1 MPIDFFGTFFRRIS
15 HLILDS
21 EKYRNSSMENRS
33 EKIREIFSQALE
45 KADPKERFE
54 FLDEACGE
62 DQNLRDKVKALI
74 ALRSQVGDFLESPP
88 FLDQL
93 PLDNFPEE
101 PLGTLINRYKLLEK
115 IGEGGMAVV
124 YMAEQQEPI
133 RRKVALKII
142 KLGMDTKSVIARFEA
157 ERQALAM
164 MDHPNIAKVLDAGAT
179 ETGRPYFVMELVTG
193 ISITAYCDNNKL
205 DTRRRLKLLVQI
217 CHAVQHA
224 HQKGIIHRDIKPS
237 NILVTMHDDK
247 PVPKVIDF
255 GIAKATNQ
263 RLTEKTVFTRYA
275 HFIGTPAYMSP
286 EQAQM
291 SGLDVDTRT
300 DIYSLGVLLYELLT
314 GATPFD
320 AEVLRK
326 AGYTDIQRIICET
339 DPLKPSEKLSKSG
352 QTLADVARHRQ
363 ANPETLH
370 KLIKGDL
377 DWIVMKCLEKDRTRR
392 YETVHALAED
402 IEHYLKNEPIVA
414 RSPSLVY
421 RAQKFWRRHRTH
433 IATAAIITVLLSALV
448 ITLAMYRRASNL
460 RWAKGEALP
469 KVVEFV
475 KEGDYFSAFSLAQK
489 TRKYIPEDPTLME
502 LWSRISKDYSIATT
516 PAGADIFCREY
527 TAIDKPWQYLGRSPL
542 ENITLP
548 QGTYRWKI
556 EKDGCAMQECVTDRS
571 IDVRLREEDLPNDMV
586 WMDAWKHMT
595 DSPSLDQTIAVE
607 VPAYLI
613 DKYEVTNEQFK
624 QFVDQGGYEN
634 RDYWTE
640 SQFLKEG
647 RKISW
652 EQAVSEFVDK
662 TGNPGPATWEKGTY
676 PEGQGKHPVSGVSWF
691 EADAYAK
698 FIGKSLPT
706 VYHWERVACLDESLI
721 IIPYSNFAAGGTA
734 PVGSHSGMGHTG
746 LYDVAGNVK
755 EWCWNAT
762 DDSGSRRY
770 ILGGGWGEQTYMFGV
785 RDFRSPWDRA
795 AVNGFRCVQY
805 SGGEESVADVL
816 LDPLQRPSET
826 RDYSTAKPCSD
837 EEFRIIKQQFEYD
850 RTPLNT
856 VVESIDDS
864 SPFWRKEKITFDAAY
879 GGERVIAYLFVPKA
893 VEPPYQ
899 TVVYWPG
906 TGPLNTRTF
915 EGLPE
920 RDFTELIITSGRAL
934 LFPVYKGS
942 FERGTGEVPN
952 SRTEPRAFRD
962 WIIQLSKDLRR
973 SIDYLETRDDI
984 DMNRIAFYGMSGGAA
999 MGPMALAVEN
1009 RFRAAVLIVGGFPVQ
1024 DLPDVEEAIS
1034 TIDPLNHAPR
1044 VKTPV
1049 LMVNGKEDF
1058 VFPYETSQRPMFE
1071 LLGTADVD
1079 KEHKLYPGGHGL
1091 LGLFMKQI
1099 RGDVLGWLDCYLGPV
1114 NGQRNNNV
1122 K

>member
-1 MPIDFFGTFFRRIS
+1 MAKEPTDIKSIFWSAIEKLPEERAAYLDQICAGNSTLRLKIDDLLKL
-15 HLILDS
+15 HD
-21 EKYRNSSMENRS
+21 
-33 EKIREIFSQALE
+33 
-45 KADPKERFE
+45 KA
-54 FLDEACGE
+54 
-62 DQNLRDKVKALI
+62 
-74 ALRSQVGDFLESPP
+74 GDFLESPIIDP
-88 FLDQL
+88 DVTLNDL
-93 PLDNFPEE
+93 PWPEE
-101 PLGTLINRYKLLEK
+101 PGVVIGPYRLLEK
-115 IGEGGMAVV
+115 IGEGGMAAV
-124 YMAEQQEPI
+124 YMAEQEKPI
-133 RRKVALKII
+133 HRKVALKII
-142 KLGMDTKSVIARFEA
+142 KLGMDTRQVIARFEA
-157 ERQALAM
+157 ERQALALL
-164 MDHPNIAKVLDAGAT
+164 DHPYVAKVHDAGST
-179 ETGRPYFVMELVTG
+179 ETGRPYFVMELVHGLSLTEH
-193 ISITAYCDNNKL
+193 CDKNRL
-205 DTRRRLKLLVQI
+205 DTRQRLKLFVQV
-217 CHAVQHA
+217 CQAVQHA
-224 HQKGIIHRDIKPS
+224 HQKGIIHRDLKPS
-237 NILVTMHDDK
+237 NVLVSVHDDK
-247 PVPKVIDF
+247 SVPKVIDF

-263 RLTEKTVFTRYA
+263 QLTEKTVFTRYA
-275 HFIGTPAYMSP
+275 HIIGTPAYMSP
-286 EQAQM
+286 EQARM
-291 SGLDVDTRT
+291 GGLDVDTRT

-314 GATPFD
+314 GTTPFD
-320 AEVLRK
+320 AETLHE
-326 AGYTDIQRIICET
+326 ADYAEMQRIIRET
-339 DPLKPSEKLSKSG
+339 DPLRPSTRLGTS
-352 QTLADVARHRQ
+352 
-363 ANPETLH
+363 PETIIEIAEQRHTNPDALK

-392 YETVHALAED
+392 YETVHGLAED
-402 IEHYLKNEPIVA
+402 VERHLKNEPILA

-421 RAQKFWRRHRTH
+421 RAQKFWRRHRSH
-433 IATAAIITVLLSALV
+433 IATAAIVMVLLTALV
-448 ITLAMYRRASNL
+448 VTIGMYRRASNL
-460 RWAKGEALP
+460 QWAKGEALP
-469 KVVEFV
+469 KVVELV
-475 KEGDYFSAFSLAQK
+475 KEGDYVAAFSLAQK
-489 TRKYIPEDPTLME
+489 IRKFIPEDPTLTE
-502 LWSRISKDYSIATT
+502 LWPRISKVYSITT
-516 PAGADIFCREY
+516 IPTGADIFCREY
-527 TAIDKPWQYLGRSPL
+527 TAMDKPWQYLGRSPL

-548 QGTYRWKI
+548 QGTYHWKI
-556 EKDGCAMQECVTDRS
+556 EKDGYVMQECVTDRS
-571 IDVRLREEDLPNDMV
+571 INVRLREEDLSGEMV
-586 WMDAWKHMT
+586 WMDAWKHMIH
-595 DSPSLDQTIAVE
+595 SSSLDQMIAIE
-607 VPAYLI
+607 VQAYLI

-624 QFVDQGGYEN
+624 QFMDQGGYEN
-634 RDYWTE
+634 RAYWRE
-640 SQFLKEG
+640 SQFLKDG
-647 RKISW
+647 RPISW
-652 EQAVSEFVDK
+652 EQAIREFVDK
-662 TGNPGPATWEKGTY
+662 TGHPGPATWEGGTY

-698 FIGKSLPT
+698 FAGKSLPT
-706 VYHWERVACLDESLI
+706 VYHWERAACLEESLLI
-721 IIPYSNFAAGGTA
+721 VPYSNFAIEGTA
-734 PVGSHSGMGHTG
+734 PVGSHPGTGHTG
-746 LYDVAGNVK
+746 LCDAAGNVK

-762 DDSGSRRY
+762 DDSGSHRY
-770 ILGGGWGEQTYMFGV
+770 ILGGGWGELTFIFGE
-785 RDFRSPWDRA
+785 RDFRSPWNRA

-805 SGGEESVADVL
+805 SGGEKSLADVL
-816 LDPLQRPSET
+816 LDPMQRPPET

-864 SPFWRKEKITFDAAY
+864 SSFWRKEKITFDAAY

-942 FERGTGEVPN
+942 FERGTGEVPD
-952 SRTEPRAFRD
+952 SRTEPSAFRD

-1099 RGDVLGWLDCYLGPV
+1099 RGDVLGWLDRYLGPV
-1114 NGQRNNNV
+1114 NGQKKNNM